1 MNLPHQSTNRS
12 HSISGKI
19 ISKIKMKEVGI
30 TKSKT
35 GTVRDNEVIKISKQ
49 LKQEVKISDYN
60 LKVA

>member
-1 MNLPHQSTNRS
+1 
-12 HSISGKI
+12 
-19 ISKIKMKEVGI
+19 MKEVGI

>member
-30 TKSKT
+30 TKFKA
-35 GTVRDNEVIKISKQ
+35 GGARENEVIKISKQ
-49 LKQEVKISDYN
+49 LKQEVKRSD
-60 LKVA
+60 